1 MNIKSNITSNMT
13 SNITSTLKTITRN
26 VSIENIITIMCFFII
41 LYCIY
46 KALHP
51 SRDHFSNERNIIK
64 NKDLK
69 ICICMSDTPNI
80 HGYSKLSEM
89 INGVYAKKHGYDFK
103 MFNTEMKDRA
113 PQWCKIK
120 VIKDLLD
127 NNNDYDYLFWIDA
140 DAFFNKQEIPLEQFI
155 NDNNDSN
162 KDERISNIII
172 CDDIINSGRPN
183 TSALINT
190 GAFFV
195 KCNEWSKKFFD
206 SMWNYKGE
214 HLYKHFHEQ
223 TIMEYYIDNKLM
235 DADKY
240 IDIRK
245 STDFN
250 TEFRQLNDGSINNN
264 FVIHL
269 MALPSDF
276 RINFM
281 SRWINNNI

>member
-1 MNIKSNITSNMT
+1 MNFSVNLS
-13 SNITSTLKTITRN
+13 
-26 VSIENIITIMCFFII
+26 VENIITIICFFTII
-41 LYCIY
+41 YCVYNAI
-46 KALHP
+46 KP
-51 SRDHFSNERNIIK
+51 SRDNFSNEINKKNI
-64 NKDLK
+64 K

-89 INGVYAKKHGYDFK
+89 INKVYAEKHGYDFK
-103 MFNTEMKDRA
+103 MFDVVMKDRA

-127 NNNDYDYLFWIDA
+127 NNTEYDYLFWIDA
-140 DAFFNKQEIPLEQFI
+140 DAFFNKHEIPLEHFI
-155 NDNNDSN
+155 NDKLNSDKLNSDKLNSDNNKMD
-162 KDERISNIII
+162 SNIII

-183 TSALINT
+183 VNALINT

-195 KCNEWSKKFFD
+195 NCNDWSKNFFD

-214 HLYKHFHEQ
+214 YLYKHFHEQ
-223 TIMEYYIDNKLM
+223 TIMEYYIDNKIM
-235 DADKY
+235 DADKF

-250 TEFRQLNDGSINNN
+250 SEFRQINDGSINNN

-269 MALPSDF
+269 MALPADF

-281 SRWINNNI
+281 SKWIKNNLE